1 MSERLVMAKK
11 IRVAT
16 VGLGVGRGHVKRLLT
31 NPDAEVVAVC
41 DALEDRLK
49 YARSELGVCN
59 CFTDYE
65 RMLKEAQPDAVT
77 TALPNH
83 LHAPFA
89 VKALKEG
96 IHVLNEKPMAESLAS
111 AKKMAR
117 AAKTSGCI
125 LMIRLNYRFNPQ
137 SHYLKGMVDKGILGR
152 VYYGRTGWFRRH
164 GIPRGTGWFSVREK
178 AGGGPLIDLGVHRID
193 MAWWLMG
200 KPEPVAASAVTFDRL
215 MATYRKKHRVKRSL
229 YTTEDLA
236 SGLIRFADDS
246 ALMVEASWD
255 GHFEHRERMWTHV
268 IGEKGGLVQENVG
281 EGYEFRAAVFTDE
294 GEFNVDVT
302 PHGYPRNLENE
313 IDHFIR
319 AIKEGFEPEGN
330 WRDGLAVQAML
341 DGLYRS
347 AEAGREVAVKVP
359 EV

>member
-1 MSERLVMAKK
+1 MAGK

-16 VGLGVGRGHVKRLLT
+16 IGLGVGRGHVKRLLT

-41 DALEDRLK
+41 DTLKERLD
-49 YARSELGVCN
+49 YARSELGVSDCY
-59 CFTDYE
+59 TDCDL
-65 RMLKEAQPDAVT
+65 MLREIKPDAVT

-83 LHAPFA
+83 LHAPVA
-89 VKALKEG
+89 IKALKKG
-96 IHVLNEKPMAESLAS
+96 IHVLSEKPMAESLAS
-111 AKKMAR
+111 ATKMAR
-117 AAKTSGCI
+117 AAKASGCI

-137 SHYLKGMVDKGILGR
+137 SHYLKKMVDKGVLGN
-152 VYYGRTGWFRRH
+152 VYYARTGWFRRH
-164 GIPRGTGWFSVREK
+164 GIPRGTGWFSVKEQ

-200 KPEPVAASAVTFDRL
+200 KPQPVAASAVTFDRL
-215 MATYRKKHRVKRSL
+215 MAVYRRKHRVKKGL

-236 SGLIRFADDS
+236 GGLIRFADGS
-246 ALMVEASWD
+246 ALMVETSWD
-255 GHFEHRERMWTHV
+255 GHFERRERMWTHV

-294 GEFNVDVT
+294 GEFPVDLT
-302 PHGYPRNLENE
+302 PHGYPGNLETE
-313 IDHFIR
+313 IDHFVR

-330 WRDGLAVQAML
+330 WRDGLIVQAML

-347 AEAGREVAVKVP
+347 AASGKETSIRIP